1 MKIKHI
7 GITIA
12 AFILMF
18 LLVGCDILHEI
29 NDNTAS
35 DTNSKI
41 QNYNNYNSNEGIYEF
56 VDTDT
61 GVHYLIYCYRYG
73 YSGMGGITPRLNA
86 DGSVMVDKEE
96 TTESK

>member
-12 AFILMF
+12 TFILMF
-18 LLVGCDILHEI
+18 SLVGCGILHDI

-35 DTNSKI
+35 ATESKI
-41 QNYNNYNSNEGIYEF
+41 QNYSSNDGIYEF
-56 VDTDT
+56 VDPDT
-61 GVHYLIYCYRYG
+61 GVHYLVYCHG
-73 YSGMGGITPRLNA
+73 LGNSGMGGITPRLNA